1 MAEVIYYRVD
11 PRKIRSFKDLAKVLE
26 VLDVKVREDVVREK
40 EMEDLVDVSRPI
52 IRKVKVG

>member
-26 VLDVKVREDVVREK
+26 VLDIKVREDVVREK
-40 EMEDLVDVSRPI
+40 EMEDLVDCSRPI
-52 IRKVKVG
+52 VQKVG

>member
-1 MAEVIYYRVD
+1 VEVIYYRVD